1 MCAGALK
8 PGAGWECVGGQGAA
22 NACGRRSDG
31 CPDAVDNVP
40 SKRRRFREKSMSQLP
55 RGPRFCESKRR
66 PRKSHDRGC
75 LGPQLTR
82 ARMSKG
88 AILDGPFDASSDSD
102 DGPMSTAETA
112 FHERKEAVMVRL
124 GALNS
129 CLVRGVDGDKKR
141 PYTEEDLACIRLI
154 MATPARDVVLRDAFC
169 FANGKDSE
177 DDSDS
182 DSEGGGGGGFT
193 FFSTSD
199 GNDVVFGITDRVKKA
214 TAAKLAKTAKF
225 DSLAMLTFALLEND
239 TWVRDNEAW
248 EDGDEMQSACKK
260 LAAAWKK
267 LLGGNTDEDL
277 GIDEEFTKPGVLAM
291 LEDFETI
298 LAEQGEETGV
308 KYPFKWRP

>member
-1 MCAGALK
+1 
-8 PGAGWECVGGQGAA
+8 
-22 NACGRRSDG
+22 
-31 CPDAVDNVP
+31 
-40 SKRRRFREKSMSQLP
+40 
-55 RGPRFCESKRR
+55 
-66 PRKSHDRGC
+66 
-75 LGPQLTR
+75 
-82 ARMSKG
+82 
-88 AILDGPFDASSDSD
+88 
-102 DGPMSTAETA
+102 
-112 FHERKEAVMVRL
+112 
-124 GALNS
+124 
-129 CLVRGVDGDKKR
+129 
-141 PYTEEDLACIRLI
+141 

-177 DDSDS
+177 EDSDS
-182 DSEGGGGGGFT
+182 DSEGGDGGGGFN

-199 GNDVVFGITDRVKKA
+199 GNDVVFGISDRVKKA

-225 DSLAMLTFALLEND
+225 DSLVMLTFALLEND
-239 TWVRDNEAW
+239 TWARDNEAW

-291 LEDFETI
+291 LEDFETM

>member
-1 MCAGALK
+1 
-8 PGAGWECVGGQGAA
+8 
-22 NACGRRSDG
+22 
-31 CPDAVDNVP
+31 
-40 SKRRRFREKSMSQLP
+40 
-55 RGPRFCESKRR
+55 
-66 PRKSHDRGC
+66 
-75 LGPQLTR
+75 
-82 ARMSKG
+82 
-88 AILDGPFDASSDSD
+88 
-102 DGPMSTAETA
+102 
-112 FHERKEAVMVRL
+112 
-124 GALNS
+124 
-129 CLVRGVDGDKKR
+129 
-141 PYTEEDLACIRLI
+141 

-177 DDSDS
+177 EDSDS
-182 DSEGGGGGGFT
+182 DSEGGGGGGFN

-199 GNDVVFGITDRVKKA
+199 GNDVVFGIADRVKKA

-225 DSLAMLTFALLEND
+225 DSLVMLTFALLEND
-239 TWVRDNEAW
+239 TWARDNEAW

-291 LEDFETI
+291 LEDFETM

>member
-1 MCAGALK
+1 
-8 PGAGWECVGGQGAA
+8 
-22 NACGRRSDG
+22 
-31 CPDAVDNVP
+31 
-40 SKRRRFREKSMSQLP
+40 
-55 RGPRFCESKRR
+55 
-66 PRKSHDRGC
+66 
-75 LGPQLTR
+75 
-82 ARMSKG
+82 MSKG
-88 AILDGPFDASSDSD
+88 AILDGAFDASSDSD

-124 GALNS
+124 GAMNS

-141 PYTEEDLACIRLI
+141 PYDEEDMACIRLI

-199 GNDVVFGITDRVKKA
+199 GNDVVFGISDRVKKA

-239 TWVRDNEAW
+239 TWARDNEAW

-291 LEDFETI
+291 LEDFETM